1 MLKQI
6 VSKQTQKNWWIDAVL
21 FSSAIVAGLSGIY
34 FLFLPTGGYQGGRNP
49 NYGMNILFSRST
61 WDDLHTWG
69 GAVMIAIAI
78 IHLAIHWRWVKSM
91 TRRIW
96 NELTGNCVC
105 LNSRGRMN
113 LILNIIV
120 AISFM
125 LTAFSGVYFMFVSG
139 GRWAS
144 DPMILFNRSTWDQ
157 IHTWAGVTLI
167 ASAIIHFAIHWRWV
181 NNVTIKITKMLL
193 PSRPSLQSVPIKTQ
207 Q

>member
-1 MLKQI
+1 MSKQI

-21 FSSAIVAGLSGIY
+21 FGSALIAGLSGIY
-34 FLFLPTGGYQGGRNP
+34 FLFLPSSGYQGGRNP
-49 NYGMNILFSRST
+49 HYGVNIFFTRDT

-91 TRRIW
+91 TRRVW
-96 NELTGNCVC
+96 NELTGKGECFNT
-105 LNSRGRMN
+105 RGRMN
-113 LILNIIV
+113 LVLNVVV
-120 AISFM
+120 AISFL
-125 LTAFSGVYFMFVSG
+125 LTAFSGVYFMFVTG

-144 DPMILFNRSTWDQ
+144 DPMILFNRATWDL

-181 NNVTIKITKMLL
+181 NNVTVKMTKLLL
-193 PSRPSLQSVPIKTQ
+193 PSRPTLQPVKVKNQ
-207 Q
+207 